1 MSEVAGASSL
11 PIVLFQLS
19 RASGL
24 AFSTE
29 TLAQL
34 CAEVPA
40 IVAVKEGSD
49 IPELYEDNLR
59 ALRALARPVTLLSSS
74 NSWLFASLAYGADG
88 ILSGLGSVAAPLLVA
103 LHEAVARGDLAAAR
117 AVYRAPYLDA
127 HNRMKTALHLL
138 GRLPHPDPRPP
149 LLPVPAED
157 TARIRAALLA
167 SGLLDADRTT
177 TSSSS

>member
-1 MSEVAGASSL
+1 M
-11 PIVLFQLS
+11 
-19 RASGL
+19 
-24 AFSTE
+24 
-29 TLAQL
+29 
-34 CAEVPA
+34 
-40 IVAVKEGSD
+40 
-49 IPELYEDNLR
+49 
-59 ALRALARPVTLLSSS
+59 
-74 NSWLFASLAYGADG
+74 
-88 ILSGLGSVAAPLLVA
+88 AAPLLVA

-117 AVYRAPYLDA
+117 AVNERLVPLCRAFYRAPYLDA